1 MATVLRTS
9 PRRFVSTEAID
20 RLTQRTLRY
29 LNSGYSV
36 HLRGPAG
43 TGKTTLALHLADLL
57 QRPMM
62 LMFGDDEAKTSDL
75 IGKQSGYTRKKVVDN
90 YIHSVMKIE
99 DQMRQT
105 WVDSRLT
112 LACREGYTMIYDEF
126 NRSRPEVNNVLL
138 SVLEEKILALPPES
152 NRVEYLKV
160 SPQFRIIF
168 TSNPEEYCGVHGT
181 QDALMDRLITI
192 DIPEPDEHT
201 QQEILCQKSEL
212 DPASV
217 ATIVAVVKAFRI
229 HTQSSASS
237 GLRSCLMIS
246 KICKDHEISVDV
258 YNPEFRDLC
267 ADILLSRSSQSI
279 EESVELLWQVLQDKP
294 PAWARDNDAVQH
306 VLQELIPV
314 VIAPGKIS
322 ETQPVLNNTVEPI
335 AKPIAEPIIESI
347 AEPIAEPIVEPVIEP
362 IAITLAEAVEDSTVI
377 GIEES
382 IELSAQIAALEL
394 EDALESI
401 EMAGVESDGNPDLDQ
416 LADSI
421 EWDDPM
427 AATAPEETA
436 AKLDDDAWKAVL
448 ETSLPIE
455 EPISENVSTLSD
467 LFAANVDQS
476 LLKYVDFSPEP
487 IATLLPVASSSE
499 SVAVADPITET
510 PMPET
515 LSESASELFML
526 GDASV
531 WSDLHET
538 AIESDLHET
547 AIETAAELSFETVV
561 ELPIEDQLFQYLLTC
576 ENGARLAQ
584 IEMDLQLPRSQAVD
598 AIRELAKSNRL
609 AQRDRHF
616 FALK

>member
-1 MATVLRTS
+1 MSNHLQDFTIVATVLRTS

-29 LNSGYSV
+29 LHSGYSV

-112 LACREGYTMIYDEF
+112 LACREGYTLIYDEF

-160 SPQFRIIF
+160 SPQFRVIF

-201 QQEILCQKSEL
+201 QREILSQKSEL
-212 DPASV
+212 DAASV

-246 KICKDHEISVDV
+246 KICKDHEIAVDV

-267 ADILLSRSSQSI
+267 ADILLSRSSQSL

-294 PAWARDNDAVQH
+294 PAWARENDAVQH

-314 VIAPGKIS
+314 VISPGLNSS
-322 ETQPVLNNTVEPI
+322 E
-335 AKPIAEPIIESI
+335 KPIAPKRTESTAESTAELITESI
-347 AEPIAEPIVEPVIEP
+347 PK
-362 IAITLAEAVEDSTVI
+362 AIEDSSVI

-382 IELSAQIAALEL
+382 IALSAQIAALEL
-394 EDALESI
+394 QDALESI
-401 EMAGVESDGNPDLDQ
+401 EMAAVTSDGEQN
-416 LADSI
+416 LARSVESI
-421 EWDDPM
+421 EWNEPLD
-427 AATAPEETA
+427 ATAPEETA
-436 AKLDDDAWKAVL
+436 AKLDDEAWKAVL

-455 EPISENVSTLSD
+455 EPAVEEATTLSD
-467 LFAANVDQS
+467 LFAANVDRS
-476 LLKYVDFSPEP
+476 LLKYVDLSPEP
-487 IATLLPVASSSE
+487 IAALSSATASSASSK
-499 SVAVADPITET
+499 SVVVAEPITET
-510 PMPET
+510 LTET
-515 LSESASELFML
+515 LAESASELFIL
-526 GDASV
+526 GDASG
-531 WSDLHET
+531 WSDLHEADT
-538 AIESDLHET
+538 ET
-547 AIETAAELSFETVV
+547 ATEAKAETMAETTVELGFETVV
-561 ELPIEDQLFQYLLTC
+561 ELSIEDQLFQYLLTC

-584 IEMDLQLPRSQAVD
+584 IELDLQLSRSQAVD

>member
-1 MATVLRTS
+1 VSNHLQDFTIVATVLRTS

-112 LACREGYTMIYDEF
+112 LACREGYTLIYDEF

-192 DIPEPDEHT
+192 DIPEPDELT

-212 DPASV
+212 DATSV

-294 PAWARDNDAVQH
+294 PAWARNNDAVQH
-306 VLQELIPV
+306 VLKELIPV
-314 VIAPGKIS
+314 VITPGVNVAQEKEALS
-322 ETQPVLNNTVEPI
+322 
-335 AKPIAEPIIESI
+335 KP
-347 AEPIAEPIVEPVIEP
+347 
-362 IAITLAEAVEDSTVI
+362 
-377 GIEES
+377 
-382 IELSAQIAALEL
+382 SAQIADLAL

-401 EMAGVESDGNPDLDQ
+401 EMAVLASNGEHDLDQ
-416 LADSI
+416 LGDSI
-421 EWDDPM
+421 EWDD
-427 AATAPEETA
+427 ALEASAPEETA
-436 AKLDDDAWKAVL
+436 AKLDNEAWKAVL
-448 ETSLPIE
+448 ETSLPME
-455 EPISENVSTLSD
+455 EVTMEETASEDVSTLSD
-467 LFAANVDQS
+467 LFSANVDPS
-476 LLKYVDFSPEP
+476 LMKYVDLSPEP
-487 IATLLPVASSSE
+487 IGSGFVRPSAAVVAEPIAEPIAEPSTELFVLADSWADFPVSTTVEAL
-499 SVAVADPITET
+499 AET
-510 PMPET
+510 P
-515 LSESASELFML
+515 
-526 GDASV
+526 V
-531 WSDLHET
+531 ET
-538 AIESDLHET
+538 AVETTVEAPVETSVETSVEADIERS
-547 AIETAAELSFETVV
+547 
-561 ELPIEDQLFQYLLTC
+561 IEDQLFQYLLSC

-584 IEMDLQLPRSQAVD
+584 IELDLQLPRSQAVD
-598 AIRELAKSNRL
+598 AIRELAKSHRL